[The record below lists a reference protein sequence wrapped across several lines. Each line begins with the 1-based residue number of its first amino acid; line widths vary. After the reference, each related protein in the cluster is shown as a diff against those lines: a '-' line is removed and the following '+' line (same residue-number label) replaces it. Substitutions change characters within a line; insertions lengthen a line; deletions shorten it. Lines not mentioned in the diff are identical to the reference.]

1 MRALE
6 TKLNCSLVAL
16 YHHKKIWPQR
26 NMFRTISNCHYHLW
40 KTFCSWTSSWRVA
53 GMLKKVNC
61 FVLTSIK
68 LGIIHL
74 VRTKKCSIPNQRE
87 DSKLFNMTS
96 KWCNHCQRYV
106 IFTLSNIYIKKF
118 VHPYYS
124 FMFEV
129 TQHCFFQLIP
139 IDLYGKKSC
148 RSIYMVDLLN
158 TQLNISPCFLK
169 RFHMPCLNL
178 LTLWDRLF
186 QNFVTNFL

>member
-53 GMLKKVNC
+53 GILKKVNC

-139 IDLYGKKSC
+139 INLIWKKILSVYIHG
-148 RSIYMVDLLN
+148 RSIKYATKYFTLLFE
-158 TQLNISPCFLK
+158 TISYALLEPS
-169 RFHMPCLNL
+169 NL
-178 LTLWDRLF
+178 MR
-186 QNFVTNFL
+186 